1 MDKETLTQFQ
11 EIIRILRKRIYNI
24 RMPQV
29 VIQDLDFTLLAA
41 YGRQKVRK
49 AGHLTVIIRVTVII
63 YLSVMTKS
71 PMI

>member
-49 AGHLTVIIRVTVII
+49 AGHLTSIIRVMATIR
-63 YLSVMTKS
+63 SFVMTES
-71 PMI
+71 QVI

>member
-49 AGHLTVIIRVTVII
+49 AGHLTFIIRVTVII